1 MNELTHDRLTR
12 DVTLWQRKKGH
23 RFSSDDTVTAWVAT
37 QTAPTARRIADLG
50 CGIGSVLLHLA
61 WSLPHATLVGI
72 EAQQMSFDLVQRNI
86 VDNGL
91 GARVQAFHGDL
102 RDAAAIAQL
111 GKQFDLV
118 TGTPPY
124 FPPSTAL
131 HAMDEQRAY
140 ARIEY
145 RGGVEAY
152 IATGAGLLA
161 PQASLV
167 LCGDADAEPRVHAAA
182 ALQRLQIAA
191 RTVVLPR
198 AGEPPLFS
206 VWVLRHAASNT
217 AADSTTH
224 TSVSDDMQPTG
235 AATMNTTTL
244 CLRDAAGER
253 TDDAKRLRE
262 FSGFGYG

>member
-1 MNELTHDRLTR
+1 MSELTHDRLTR

-23 RFSSDDTVTAWVAT
+23 RFSSDDTVTAWVAM
-37 QTAPTARRIADLG
+37 QTAPTATRIADLG

-61 WSLPHATLVGI
+61 WSLPQAQLVGI

-91 GARVQAFHGDL
+91 TARVQAFHGDL
-102 RDAAAIAQL
+102 RDAAAVAQL
-111 GKQFDLV
+111 GHQFDLV

-131 HAMDEQRAY
+131 DAMDEQRAY

-161 PQASLV
+161 PGAPLV

-182 ALQRLQIAA
+182 ASHHLQVDA

-198 AGEPPLFS
+198 AGERPLFS
-206 VWVLRHAASNT
+206 VWVLRHAPSNVDAT
-217 AADSTTH
+217 LDLN
-224 TSVSDDMQPTG
+224 VQPT
-235 AATMNTTTL
+235 ATLTTTTL

>member
-1 MNELTHDRLTR
+1 MSELTHDRLTR

-37 QTAPTARRIADLG
+37 QTAPTANRIADLG

-91 GARVQAFHGDL
+91 SARVQAFHGDL
-102 RDAAAIAQL
+102 RDASAIAQL
-111 GKQFDLV
+111 GQQFDLV

-131 HAMDEQRAY
+131 DAMDEQRAY

-161 PQASLV
+161 SGAPLV

-182 ALQRLQIAA
+182 AVHELQLDA

-198 AGEPPLFS
+198 AGERPLFS
-206 VWVLRHAASNT
+206 VWVLRHAAGK
-217 AADSTTH
+217 ST
-224 TSVSDDMQPTG
+224 VAGDDLQPTA
-235 AATMNTTTL
+235 AATMRTTTL

>member
-1 MNELTHDRLTR
+1 
-12 DVTLWQRKKGH
+12 
-23 RFSSDDTVTAWVAT
+23 
-37 QTAPTARRIADLG
+37 
-50 CGIGSVLLHLA
+50 
-61 WSLPHATLVGI
+61 GI

-91 GARVQAFHGDL
+91 TARVQAFHGDL
-102 RDAAAIAQL
+102 RDPTAIAQL
-111 GKQFDLV
+111 GQHFDLV

-131 HAMDEQRAY
+131 DAMDEQRAY

-161 PQASLV
+161 TGAPLV

-182 ALQRLQIAA
+182 TIHNLQVDA

-198 AGEPPLFS
+198 AGERPLFS
-206 VWVLRHAASNT
+206 VWVLRHTPTN
-217 AADSTTH
+217 
-224 TSVSDDMQPTG
+224 SDDKATFMPGSGPTPR
-235 AATMNTTTL
+235 TTTL

>member
-23 RFSSDDTVTAWVAT
+23 RFSSDDTVTAWVAM
-37 QTAPTARRIADLG
+37 QVAPHAQRVVDLG

-61 WSLPHATLVGI
+61 WSLPTAKLVGI

-86 VDNGL
+86 QDNGL
-91 GARVQAFHGDL
+91 QARVQAFHGDL
-102 RDAAAIAQL
+102 RDATATAQL
-111 GKQFDLV
+111 GGNFDLV

-131 HAMDEQRAY
+131 DAMDEQRAY

-152 IATGAGLLA
+152 IATGVALLGPDA
-161 PQASLV
+161 PLV
-167 LCGDADAEPRVHAAA
+167 LCGDSDAEHRVIAAA
-182 ALQRLQIAA
+182 NEHGVHLHL
-191 RTVVLPR
+191 RTIVLPR
-198 AGEPPLFS
+198 AGEPPLFT
-206 VWVLRHAASNT
+206 VWVLRRA
-217 AADSTTH
+217 
-224 TSVSDDMQPTG
+224 P
-235 AATMNTTTL
+235 ATLVTQTL

>member
-1 MNELTHDRLTR
+1 MSELTHDRLTR

-37 QTAPTARRIADLG
+37 QTAPTANRIADLG

-61 WSLPHATLVGI
+61 WSFPHATLVGI

-91 GARVQAFHGDL
+91 GERVQAFHGDL
-102 RDAAAIAQL
+102 RDPIAVAQV
-111 GKQFDLV
+111 GQRFDLV

-124 FPPSTAL
+124 FPPNTAL
-131 HAMDEQRAY
+131 DAMDEQRAY

-152 IATGAGLLA
+152 IATGASLLA
-161 PQASLV
+161 AGAPLV

-182 ALQRLQIAA
+182 AVHQLQLNA

-198 AGEPPLFS
+198 AGERPLFS
-206 VWVLRHAASNT
+206 VWVLRHATANSAAAGNDLSPT
-217 AADSTTH
+217 AAAMTR
-224 TSVSDDMQPTG
+224 
-235 AATMNTTTL
+235 TTTL
-244 CLRDAAGER
+244 CLRDTAGER